1 MAEAA
6 HPLTESALRKL
17 EDQVTCPVCLSE
29 YSDPRVLQ
37 CVHTFCRKCLE
48 GLAKEGRTE
57 NEQLLVV
64 ECPVCR
70 KETKVRS
77 IDQLQRAFHVQSLF
91 EIKSDFEKGREQGAS
106 QKHDVCGAHR
116 MKVEYYCVTCSVL
129 LCSGCT
135 HGAHKLHSFDEISVS
150 AGGVTKEMGAK
161 LSGLD
166 SKVTRVEEAIDEIEA
181 GCQKAH
187 SEEIEMQGAI
197 RESIGK
203 VHQLLEERESELIK
217 DLREMTGQKVH
228 NLTLRKNQL
237 QLVENQLKSCRE
249 AVTESLQ
256 EKSLTLTLLLSK
268 TLGHMVD
275 DAGGVFQEM
284 MSNVRHAAN
293 DIAFF
298 ADESALDPLR
308 EFGNVYVKVPHA
320 EHCLVE
326 GDGLSKAK
334 VGDPE
339 EVKLSLYNRHNL
351 EIDVELAAHMV
362 SSELYLSA
370 AVESNTVESDLVK
383 CSIDKLDKNQCM
395 LKYTPT
401 VKGPH
406 KLDIDVLGHPVRGS
420 PFNVTVKAPLGMIGP
435 EPVHVIPG
443 LPQPWG
449 IAVDKT
455 GRLNVSVSGRKEVVV
470 LSSRSG
476 EKISTAVKRRFLASV
491 LEEPTG
497 VALDRDGNLIV
508 ADFRLSQIHR
518 VTPNGQIVRS
528 VGSSG
533 CKNLEFTYPS
543 SLAVH
548 PVTGR
553 VYVTEWQESNR
564 VQILNRD
571 FSFYKTFG
579 CSGSGQGEFQCPSGI
594 AFDSPGNVYVA
605 DCNNARIQV
614 FTCEGDYIR
623 EFGTRGRKEGK
634 LGLPMGLCMDH
645 TSEVLYITDVLN
657 HRVSLFST
665 EGAFLRSFGRF
676 GTGAGEFNKP
686 QGIAVD
692 EFRFVYVSDTLNNRV
707 QVF

>member
-1 MAEAA
+1 MA
-6 HPLTESALRKL
+6 HSLTESALRKL

-70 KETKVRS
+70 KATKVRS
-77 IDQLQRAFHVQSLF
+77 IDQLQNAFHVQSLF
-91 EIKSDFEKGREQGAS
+91 EIKSDLEKGREQGAS
-106 QKHDVCGAHR
+106 QKHDIWEAHR
-116 MKVEYYCVTCSVL
+116 MKVEYYCKTCSAL

-135 HGAHKLHSFDEISVS
+135 HGAHKLHSFDEMSVS
-150 AGGVTKEMGAK
+150 AGEVTAEMEAK

-166 SKVTRVEEAIDEIEA
+166 CKVTHVKEAIDEIEA

-187 SEEIEMQGAI
+187 SEEREIQEAI
-197 RESIGK
+197 RESIRK
-203 VHQLLEERESELIK
+203 AHHLLEERERELIK

-237 QLVENQLKSCRE
+237 QQVEDQLKSCRE
-249 AVTESLQ
+249 AITESLQ
-256 EKSLTLTLLLSK
+256 EKSPTVTLLLSK
-268 TLGHMVD
+268 TLVPMVD
-275 DAGGVFQEM
+275 DASGIFQEM
-284 MSNVRHAAN
+284 MSSVRHAAN

-298 ADESALDPLR
+298 ADESALEPLR

-334 VGDPE
+334 VGE
-339 EVKLSLYNRHNL
+339 TAEVKLRLYDRHNL
-351 EIDVELAAHMV
+351 EIDVELAAHTV
-362 SSELYLSA
+362 SSELYSSA
-370 AVESNTVESDLVK
+370 AVESDTVELDLVK
-383 CSIDKLDKNQCM
+383 CSIDKLDNM
-395 LKYTPT
+395 LKYAPT

-435 EPVHVIPG
+435 EPVRVIPG

-470 LSSRSG
+470 LSGRSG
-476 EKISTAVKRRFLASV
+476 EKISTVVKRRFLASV

-518 VTPNGQIVRS
+518 VTPNGQIVQS

-548 PVTGR
+548 AVTGR

-564 VQILNRD
+564 VQILNHN

-594 AFDSPGNVYVA
+594 AFDSTGNVYVA

-614 FTCEGDYIR
+614 FTCEGVYIR

-634 LGLPMGLCMDH
+634 LGLPMGLCMDD

-665 EGAFLRSFGRF
+665 EGTFLRSFGRF